1 MCEQNIDMHCI
12 TNFYYDIRMHMYKL
26 SNYRKSKIK
35 KYQKQNLSTLLE
47 KFFCIPAVSP
57 KIHEYKCGKENKNCI
72 LTSSSVEKSF
82 GL

>member
-1 MCEQNIDMHCI
+1 
-12 TNFYYDIRMHMYKL
+12 MHMYKL
-26 SNYRKSKIK
+26 SNCRKGKIR
-35 KYQKQNLSTLLE
+35 KYQKPNLSTLLE